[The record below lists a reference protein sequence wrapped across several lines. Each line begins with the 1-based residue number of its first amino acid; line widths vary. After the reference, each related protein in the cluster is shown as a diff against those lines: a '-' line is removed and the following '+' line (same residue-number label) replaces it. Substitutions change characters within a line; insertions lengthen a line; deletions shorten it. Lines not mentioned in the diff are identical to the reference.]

1 MAKFSTFQPLRLSS
15 HGFNNPTQ
23 LAFGA
28 EAPFPAAVEDPITTN
43 FSVAAVALD
52 SKRKLMKHKVSVK
65 TALVNVCLVFI
76 FRTY

>member
-1 MAKFSTFQPLRLSS
+1 
-15 HGFNNPTQ
+15 
-23 LAFGA
+23 
-28 EAPFPAAVEDPITTN
+28 
-43 FSVAAVALD
+43 LD